1 MTGWMI
7 GILVVLGA
15 AAFGGGYAL
24 RVLRSRRALA
34 GAEQQA
40 KQLLEEASRQ
50 AEVARKQAQLEG
62 KEQLH
67 ALRQE
72 FEEKTKDRR
81 NELSQ
86 LEKRLHQREELLD
99 RKVDLLDRKEK
110 DLGDRDRQLA
120 GRTQAFT
127 DKSEHLEQLIAEEK
141 EKLKTVSGLS
151 QEEAK
156 QLLLSRLEQECR
168 AEAGMAIK

>member
-1 MTGWMI
+1 MEGMTVLLLI
-7 GILVVLGA
+7 AGIA
-15 AAFGGGYAL
+15 AAFGIGYGL
-24 RVLRSRRALA
+24 RIMQGRKTLA
-34 GAEQQA
+34 GAEVRS
-40 KQLLEEASRQ
+40 KQLLEEAERK
-50 AEVARKQAQLEG
+50 AESLGKQAQLEA

-67 ALRQE
+67 TLRQE

-81 NELSQ
+81 SELDQ

-99 RKVDLLDRKEK
+99 RKLDLLDRKEK